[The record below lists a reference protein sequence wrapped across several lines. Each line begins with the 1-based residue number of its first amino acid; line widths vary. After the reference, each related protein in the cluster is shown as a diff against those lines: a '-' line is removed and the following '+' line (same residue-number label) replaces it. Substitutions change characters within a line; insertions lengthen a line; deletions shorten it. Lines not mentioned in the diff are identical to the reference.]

1 MQTLWQD
8 LRYATRLLLKMPGFT
23 FVAVLTLALG
33 IGANTAIFSV
43 VYAVLL
49 RPLPF
54 DHPEQLVRITGEL
67 RQMNLPDAGMS
78 GPELFDFRDRSGLFS
93 DISGLYP
100 INANLTEVDQP
111 ERVEALLVDV
121 NYFSLLGARAQV
133 GRVFQKED
141 YSTGIAEVAVI
152 SDGVWRRRYG
162 AGQDVLGKKFRLDN
176 DLYTIVGVMPAG
188 FRHPGR
194 SIQTDVEVWVPAGW
208 TGTPFNNPPRG
219 AYMLQG
225 ALARLKPGVTL
236 EQAQARMN
244 ELGQELRKEYPN
256 DYPDK
261 AGWSP
266 RVIGLHDDLVG
277 NVRPAL
283 LMLLAAVGFVL
294 LIACANVA
302 NLLLARASARR
313 REIAIR
319 RALGAGR
326 LRLIRQLV
334 TESVVLSLLGG
345 VLGLLI
351 AVWGVDL
358 LVKFSPANIVQ
369 LGAVGVNGSVLI
381 FTLVMSLLTGVVFG
395 LAPAIQ
401 ASNPDLQ
408 ETLKDAA
415 RSTTGGAHR
424 NRMRSLLVV
433 SEFALALMLL
443 ISAALLIRSFWQ
455 LQTVDPGFRSEN
467 VLTAR
472 LWLPQPNQPETGPY
486 FKHERRAQLY
496 REVLQR
502 VASLPGVQT
511 VGSVSQLP
519 LDDVQFSNTFGIE
532 GRSDAT
538 AGDVYSAQMMLAS
551 PGYFEALG
559 IPLLKGR
566 LFTDQDDE
574 KTPRVV
580 VINQTLA
587 QRFFPAED
595 PVGKRI
601 QVRNTRGEPPWMTI
615 IGVAHDVKAEG
626 LDVENRP
633 QVYFPLQQVS
643 NLSLALVIRTA
654 SDPGALTEAVRREVR
669 AVDPDLPVYAIRT
682 MDEVMAKAVSQ
693 RRFSMVLLGVF
704 AFIALALSAVGIYG
718 VMAYSVSQRTHEI
731 GVRMALG
738 AQPRDVLR
746 MVITQ
751 GLTLIFAG
759 MAVGL
764 VGAFIVTRFLSGL
777 LFNVSPRDPL
787 TFAAITLLLAIVALL
802 ACYVPARRATK
813 VDPMVA
819 LRYE

>member
-43 VYAVLL
+43 VHAVLL

-54 DHPEQLVRITGEL
+54 EHPEQLVRVTGDL

-78 GPELFDFRDRSGLFS
+78 APELFDLRDRSGLFTE
-93 DISGLYP
+93 ISGLFP

-111 ERVEALLVDV
+111 ERVEALIVDV
-121 NYFSLLGARAQV
+121 NYFSLLGVGAQV
-133 GRVFQKED
+133 GRVFQAED
-141 YSTGIAEVAVI
+141 YSTGISEVAVI

-162 AGQDVLGKKFRLDN
+162 SASDVLGKKFRLDN
-176 DLYTIVGVMPAG
+176 DLYTIIGVMPAS

-208 TGTPFNNPPRG
+208 TGAPFNNPPRG

-225 ALARLKPGVTL
+225 ALARLKPGVTI
-236 EQAQARMN
+236 EQAQARLN
-244 ELGQELRKEYPN
+244 DLAHELRKEYPN
-256 DYPDK
+256 DYPEK
-261 AGWSP
+261 AGWTP

-326 LRLIRQLV
+326 IRLIQQLV
-334 TESVVLSLLGG
+334 TESVLLSMLGG

-351 AVWGVDL
+351 AVWGIDL
-358 LVKFSPANIVQ
+358 LVKFSPANISQVSSVSIN
-369 LGAVGVNGSVLI
+369 LSVLS

-415 RSTTGGAHR
+415 RSTTSGAHR

-455 LQTVDPGFRSEN
+455 LRTVDPGFNSEN
-467 VLTAR
+467 ILTAR

-486 FKHERRAQLY
+486 FNHPSRAQLY
-496 REVLQR
+496 QQVLQR
-502 VASLPGVQT
+502 VAALPGVQA
-511 VGSVSQLP
+511 VGGVSQLP
-519 LDDVQFSNTFGIE
+519 LDGAQFTNTFNIE
-532 GRSDAT
+532 GRAAAS
-538 AGDVYSAQMMLAS
+538 GEVYSAQTMLAS
-551 PGYFEALG
+551 PGYFDTLG
-559 IPLLKGR
+559 IPLLRGR
-566 LFTDQDDE
+566 LFTEQDDE
-574 KTPRVV
+574 KSQGVV
-580 VINQTLA
+580 VISQTLA
-587 QRFFPAED
+587 QRFFAGED
-595 PVGKRI
+595 PIGRRI
-601 QVRNTRGEPPWMTI
+601 RFKAGRTEPPWMTI
-615 IGVAHDVKAEG
+615 IGIAQDVKTEG

-633 QVYFPLQQVS
+633 QMYFSILQLS
-643 NLSLALVIRTA
+643 NLSLALTIRTA
-654 SDPGALTEAVRREVR
+654 ADPGALAEAVRREVR
-669 AVDPDLPVYAIRT
+669 AVDPDLPVYAVRT

-693 RRFSMVLLGVF
+693 RRFTMVLLGVF
-704 AFIALALSAVGIYG
+704 AFIALLLSAVGIYG

-746 MVITQ
+746 MVIAQ
-751 GLTLIFAG
+751 GLILICSG

-764 VGAFIVTRFLSGL
+764 VGAFVVTRFLSGL
-777 LFNVSPRDPL
+777 LFNVSPRDPV
-787 TFAAITLLLAIVALL
+787 TFAAITFLLAVVALL

>member
-43 VYAVLL
+43 VHAVLL

-54 DHPEQLVRITGEL
+54 EHPEQLVRVTGEIRRL
-67 RQMNLPDAGMS
+67 NLPDAGMS
-78 GPELFDFRDRSGLFS
+78 GPELFDFRDRSGLFT

-121 NYFSLLGARAQV
+121 NYFALLGVRAQV

-141 YSTGIAEVAVI
+141 YTTGISEVAVI

-162 AGQDVLGKKFRLDN
+162 SAQDVLGKKFRLDN
-176 DLYTIVGVMPAG
+176 DLYTIVGVMPAS

-208 TGTPFNNPPRG
+208 TGAPFNNPPRG

-225 ALARLKPGVTL
+225 ALARLKPGITI

-244 ELGQELRKEYPN
+244 ELASELRKEYPN
-256 DYPDK
+256 DYPEK
-261 AGWSP
+261 AGWVP

-283 LMLLAAVGFVL
+283 LMLLSAVALVL

-334 TESVVLSLLGG
+334 TESVLLSVAGG
-345 VLGLLI
+345 VLGLLL

-358 LVKFSPANIVQ
+358 LVKFSPPNLAQ
-369 LGAVGVNGSVLI
+369 LSEINVNGAVLA
-381 FTLVMSLLTGVVFG
+381 FTLVMSLATGIIFG

-415 RSTTGGAHR
+415 RSTTGGAQR
-424 NRMRSLLVV
+424 NRMRSLLVI

-443 ISAALLIRSFWQ
+443 ISASLLIRSFRQ
-455 LQTVDPGFRSEN
+455 LQTVDPGFNSEN
-467 VLTAR
+467 ILTAR

-486 FKHERRAQLY
+486 FKQSSRAQLY
-496 REVLQR
+496 QQVLQR
-502 VASLPGVQT
+502 VAALPGVQS
-511 VGSVSQLP
+511 VGGVSELP
-519 LDDVQFSNTFGIE
+519 LDGEQFSSTFRIE
-532 GRSDAT
+532 GRAEAVD
-538 AGDVYSAQMMLAS
+538 DIYSAQVMLAS
-551 PGYFEALG
+551 PGYFPTLG

-566 LFTDQDDE
+566 LFTEQDDE
-574 KTPRVV
+574 KSPGVA
-580 VINQTLA
+580 VISQTLA
-587 QRFFPAED
+587 QKFFAGED
-595 PVGKRI
+595 PVGRRI
-601 QVRNTRGEPPWMTI
+601 RFRGGRTELPWLTI
-615 IGVAHDVKAEG
+615 VGVAQDVKTEG
-626 LDVENRP
+626 LEAENRP
-633 QVYFPLQQVS
+633 QIYFSILQLS
-643 NLSLALVIRTA
+643 NLSLALTIRTA
-654 SDPGALTEAVRREVR
+654 ADPGTLAEAVRREVR
-669 AVDPDLPVYAIRT
+669 AVDPDLPVYAVRT

-704 AFIALALSAVGIYG
+704 AFIALMLAAVGIYG

-751 GLTLIFAG
+751 GLTLIGFG
-759 MAVGL
+759 IAVGL

-777 LFNVSPRDPL
+777 LFNVSPRDPV
-787 TFAAITLLLAIVALL
+787 TFAGITLLLALVALL

>member
-8 LRYATRLLLKMPGFT
+8 LRYATRLLFKMPGFT
-23 FVAVLTLALG
+23 LVAVMTLSLG

-43 VYAVLL
+43 VHAVLL

-54 DHPEQLVRITGEL
+54 EHPEQLVRVTGDL

-78 GPELFDFRDRSGLFS
+78 APELFDFRDRSGLFT

-121 NYFSLLGARAQV
+121 NYFSLLGVRAQV

-141 YSTGIAEVAVI
+141 YSTGISEVAVI

-162 AGQDVLGKKFRLDN
+162 SAADVLGKKFRLDN
-176 DLYTIVGVMPAG
+176 DMYTIVGVMPAG

-208 TGTPFNNPPRG
+208 TGSPFNNPPRG

-225 ALARLKPGVTL
+225 ALARLKPNVTI

-244 ELGQELRKEYPN
+244 ELAHELRKEYPN
-256 DYPDK
+256 DYPEK
-261 AGWSP
+261 AGWVP

-334 TESVVLSLLGG
+334 TESVLLSLLGG

-358 LVKFSPANIVQ
+358 LVKFSPANIAQ
-369 LGAVGVNGSVLI
+369 LSEINVNGSVLA
-381 FTLVMSLLTGVVFG
+381 FTLVMSLATGIIFG

-424 NRMRSLLVV
+424 NRMRSLLVI

-443 ISAALLIRSFWQ
+443 ISAALLIRSFRQ
-455 LQTVDPGFRSEN
+455 LQTVDPGFNSAN
-467 VLTAR
+467 ILTAR

-486 FKHERRAQLY
+486 FKHSSRAQLY
-496 REVLQR
+496 QQVLQR
-502 VASLPGVQT
+502 VAALPGVQS
-511 VGSVSQLP
+511 VGGVSQLP
-519 LDDVQFSNTFGIE
+519 LDGAQFSSTFRIE
-532 GRSDAT
+532 GKANAVD
-538 AGDVYSAQMMLAS
+538 DIYSAQTMLAS
-551 PGYFEALG
+551 PGYFTTLG
-559 IPLLKGR
+559 VPLLRGR
-566 LFTDQDDE
+566 LFTEQDDE
-574 KTPRVV
+574 KSPGAV
-580 VINQTLA
+580 VISQTLA
-587 QRFFPAED
+587 QKFFPGED
-595 PVGKRI
+595 PVGRRI
-601 QVRNTRGEPPWMTI
+601 RFRGGRTEPPWMTI
-615 IGVAHDVKAEG
+615 VGITQDVKTEG
-626 LDVENRP
+626 LDVDNRP
-633 QVYFPLQQVS
+633 QIYFSILQIS
-643 NLSLALVIRTA
+643 NLSLALTIRTV
-654 SDPGALTEAVRREVR
+654 SDPGALAEAVRREVR
-669 AVDPDLPVYAIRT
+669 AVDPDLPVYGIRT
-682 MDEVMAKAVSQ
+682 MEEVMAKAVSQ

-704 AFIALALSAVGIYG
+704 ALIAHLLSAVGISG

-746 MVITQ
+746 MIITQ
-751 GLTLIFAG
+751 GLILICSG
-759 MAVGL
+759 MAAGL
-764 VGAFIVTRFLSGL
+764 AGAFIVTRFLSGL

-787 TFAAITLLLAIVALL
+787 TFAGITLLLAAVALL

-813 VDPMVA
+813 VDPMIA

>member
-1 MQTLWQD
+1 MMGSLLQD
-8 LRYATRLLLKMPGFT
+8 LRYAVRLLLKMPGFT

-43 VYAVLL
+43 VHAVLL

-54 DHPEQLVRITGEL
+54 EHPEQLVRVTGDL
-67 RQMNLPDAGMS
+67 RQMGLPDAGIS
-78 GPELFDFRDRSGLFS
+78 GLELFDFRERSGLFTQ
-93 DISGLYP
+93 ISGLYP
-100 INANLTEVDQP
+100 INANITEVDEP

-121 NYFSLLGARAQV
+121 NYFQLLGVNAQL
-133 GRVFQKED
+133 GRVFQPED
-141 YSTGIAEVAVI
+141 YTPGISEIAVI
-152 SDGVWRRRYG
+152 SNALWQRRYG
-162 AGQDVLGKKFRLDN
+162 GSADVLGKKFRLDN
-176 DLYTIVGVMPAG
+176 DMYTIVGVMPAG

-194 SIQTDVEVWVPAGW
+194 TIQTDVDVWAPAGW
-208 TGTPFNNPPRG
+208 TGAPFNNPPRG

-225 ALARLKPGVTL
+225 AIGRLKPGITV
-236 EQAQARMN
+236 EQAQSRMN
-244 ELGQELRKEYPN
+244 DLARELRKEYPN
-256 DYPDK
+256 DYPEK
-261 AGWSP
+261 AGWTP

-326 LRLIRQLV
+326 LRLIRQLI
-334 TESVVLSLLGG
+334 TESVLLALLGG

-358 LVKFSPANIVQ
+358 LVKFSPANIAQ
-369 LGAVGVNGSVLI
+369 LGDINVSLSVLS
-381 FTLVMSLLTGVVFG
+381 FTLVVSLLTGVVFG

-415 RSTTGGAHR
+415 RSTTAGAQR
-424 NRMRSLLVV
+424 NRMRGLLVI

-443 ISAALLIRSFWQ
+443 IAATLLIRSFWR
-455 LQTVDPGFRSEN
+455 LQTVDPGFN
-467 VLTAR
+467 GQQVLTAR
-472 LWLPQPNQPETGPY
+472 LWLPTPNQPETGPY
-486 FKHERRAQLY
+486 FKHERRAQLFQQ
-496 REVLQR
+496 VLQR
-502 VASLPGVQT
+502 VASLPGVES
-511 VGSVSQLP
+511 VGGVSQLP
-519 LDDVQFSNTFGIE
+519 LDGQTPSSTFSIE
-532 GRSDAT
+532 GRNSAT
-538 AGDVYSAQMMLAS
+538 DDLYSSQVILAS
-551 PGYFEALG
+551 SGYFSTLG

-566 LFTDQDDE
+566 LFTDQDDQNAQ
-574 KTPRVV
+574 RVV

-587 QRFFPAED
+587 ERFFPGED

-601 QVRNTRGEPPWMTI
+601 KFRLGRTEPPWMTI
-615 IGVAHDVKAEG
+615 IGIAHDVKTEG

-633 QVYFPLQQVS
+633 QMYLPVTQVS
-643 NLSLALVIRTA
+643 NLQFALVIRTN

-669 AVDPDLPVYAIRT
+669 AADPDLPVYGIRT

-693 RRFSMVLLGVF
+693 RRFTMVLLGVF
-704 AFIALALSAVGIYG
+704 AGIALLLSAVGIYG

-746 MVITQ
+746 MVIAQ
-751 GLTLIFAG
+751 GLLLICTG

-764 VGAFIVTRFLSGL
+764 AAAFLLTRFLAGL
-777 LFNVSPRDPL
+777 LFNVSPRDPV
-787 TFAAITLLLAIVALL
+787 TFAGVTLLLALVALL
-802 ACYVPARRATK
+802 ACYIPARRATK
-813 VDPMVA
+813 VDPMIA